1 MNRPVKEVTKFS
13 RPFHT
18 FSVHFRECEFSKASA
33 SSFGVTR
40 GPISTAGQGWAAA
53 PSGRFP
59 VSLGPV
65 HERWGSG
72 ARDWQAVWSFISLV
86 WWRELSVKVKLM
98 IYRLIY
104 VLPLTRGHQLWVVTE
119 EMRLWIQ
126 AAEFLLKS
134 EGSALEIIIA
144 EYYCQISS
152 MHLNKTF
159 LPCLKCNT
167 FLNFIN

>member
-1 MNRPVKEVTKFS
+1 M
-13 RPFHT
+13 
-18 FSVHFRECEFSKASA
+18 
-33 SSFGVTR
+33 
-40 GPISTAGQGWAAA
+40 
-53 PSGRFP
+53 
-59 VSLGPV
+59 
-65 HERWGSG
+65 
-72 ARDWQAVWSFISLV
+72 
-86 WWRELSVKVKLM
+86 KLM

-104 VLPLTRGHQLWVVTE
+104 VLPLTRGQQLWVVTE

-159 LPCLKCNT
+159 DVSLWIFLPSCRHNLSIY
-167 FLNFIN
+167 LSM